1 MDARYAISVVLNV
14 HLPFV
19 KKFTAPPRR
28 APPTPVT
35 APVAAPVAVPMATT
49 EGDVPQDGA
58 IDQGA
63 KDAELSPGSSNMIP
77 ETAEESWFFEA
88 LSETY
93 LPLLEVFERLEGDH
107 VPFRVG
113 LSISP
118 VFIQMLCDETLME
131 KFAVYLD
138 NQIEFGQR
146 EMDRVKDQGEAYL
159 LAKRYFDQAVERR
172 AAFAN
177 RYEHSIIKA
186 FDFFRRRRKVEFL
199 ATSATHAFLP
209 FLCAYPEAVQAQIE
223 VAISTY
229 RHSLSIIPQG
239 FWLPEHCW
247 AKELEPFLRLYDFD
261 YTITDSHGFIF
272 GNPPPSRGSF
282 FPVKTPR
289 GLVVFSRDFNASAD
303 IAAMRKEGPYRD
315 NCRDIGY
322 ELPVEALGPFLSQ
335 NGARL
340 STGFKYWKAAGEAA
354 NVLYDPGAAQTA
366 VVEHARA
373 FLESCCGRLSD
384 ATQHMQEMPLSLC
397 SFNADSFGLH
407 WHEGPKFIEAL
418 FRLGSGYRELQ
429 FMTPSEYLC
438 QHPLSSFETSVPE
451 FSSWGENG
459 YAETWLD
466 SSNDWIYR
474 YLNRS
479 IERMVELADRFSENN
494 SLKERALNQAA
505 REILL
510 AQGSDWPACLYR
522 QKCTDYARFQIENS
536 LHNFTAIYEAL
547 GSGHISAEWLTSLEH
562 QHNVFPSINYR
573 VFRRKR

>member
-1 MDARYAISVVLNV
+1 MDARYAISIVLNV

-28 APPTPVT
+28 LAQAPEEVLP
-35 APVAAPVAVPMATT
+35 
-49 EGDVPQDGA
+49 GGNA
-58 IDQGA
+58 IDRCA
-63 KDAELSPGSSNMIP
+63 KDAEASRNDHDLIP

-107 VPFRVG
+107 VPFRAG

-118 VFIQMLCDETLME
+118 IFAQMLSDETLL
-131 KFAVYLD
+131 KKYAAYLG

-146 EMDRVKDQGEAYL
+146 EMDRVRDQGEAYL
-159 LAKRYFDQAVERR
+159 LAKRYFDQAVERQ
-172 AAFAN
+172 AAFTI
-177 RYEHSIIKA
+177 RYEGNIIKA
-186 FDFFRRRRKVEFL
+186 FDFFRRRMKVEFL

-209 FLCAYPEAVQAQIE
+209 FLCAYPEAVQAQLE
-223 VAISTY
+223 VAIASY
-229 RHSLSIIPQG
+229 RHLLGFIPQG
-239 FWLPEHCW
+239 FWLPEHGW
-247 AKELEPFLRLYDFD
+247 AKELEPFLRSYDFD
-261 YTITDSHGFIF
+261 YTITDSHGFVF

-289 GLVVFSRDFNASAD
+289 GLIVFARDFNASSD
-303 IAAMRKEGPYRD
+303 IAMMQKEGPYRD
-315 NCRDIGY
+315 NFRDIGY
-322 ELPVEALGPFLSQ
+322 ELPVDALGRFLSL

-340 STGFKYWKAAGEAA
+340 GTGFKYWKAGGEDRNA
-354 NVLYDPGAAQTA
+354 LYDPGAAQA
-366 VVEHARA
+366 AAEEHARA
-373 FLESCCGRLSD
+373 FLENCCTRLSG
-384 ATQHMQEMPLSLC
+384 AAQYMQEIPLSLC
-397 SFNADSFGLH
+397 AFNADSFGLH
-407 WHEGPKFIEAL
+407 WHEGPRFLEAL
-418 FRLGSGYRELQ
+418 FRLGAGYRELQ
-429 FMTPSEYLC
+429 FITPSEHLC
-438 QHPLSSFETSVPE
+438 HHAISSYETSVPE

-474 YLNRS
+474 HLNRS
-479 IERMVELADRFSENN
+479 IERMVELAERFSENN

-505 REILL
+505 REMLL

-547 GSGHISAEWLTSLEH
+547 GSGHISAEWLTSLER
-562 QHNVFPSINYR
+562 QHNIFPHINYR

>member
-1 MDARYAISVVLNV
+1 MDARYAISIVLNV

-28 APPTPVT
+28 IAPAMV
-35 APVAAPVAVPMATT
+35 MAT
-49 EGDVPQDGA
+49 EGDLSEDGV

-63 KDAELSPGSSNMIP
+63 KDADLSPDSRDLTP
-77 ETAEESWFFEA
+77 ETAEESWFFEV

-113 LSISP
+113 LSVSP
-118 VFIQMLCDETLME
+118 VFIQMLSDEMLME
-131 KFAVYLD
+131 KFAAYLD

-146 EMDRVKDQGEAYL
+146 EMDRVRDQEKTYL
-159 LAKRYFDQAVERR
+159 LAKRYFDRAVERR

-186 FDFFRRRRKVEFL
+186 FDFFSRRRKVEFL

-209 FLCAYPEAVQAQIE
+209 FLCDYPEAVQAQME

-229 RHSLSIIPQG
+229 RHSLGIIPQG
-239 FWLPEHCW
+239 FWLPEHGW
-247 AKELEPFLRLYDFD
+247 VKELDPFLRLYDFD
-261 YTITDSHGFIF
+261 YTITDSHGFVF

-322 ELPVEALGPFLSQ
+322 ELPVDALGPFLSK

-340 STGFKYWKAAGEAA
+340 STGFKYWKAGEAA

-366 VVEHARA
+366 TMEHARA
-373 FLESCCGRLSD
+373 FLENCCNRLSD
-384 ATQHMQEMPLSLC
+384 AAQHMQEMPLSLS
-397 SFNADSFGLH
+397 SFNADTFGLH

-438 QHPLSSFETSVPE
+438 QHPLSTFETSIPE

-522 QKCTDYARFQIENS
+522 QKCTDYARYQIENS
-536 LHNFTAIYEAL
+536 LHNFTTIYEAL
-547 GSGHISAEWLTSLEH
+547 GSGHISAEWLTSLER
-562 QHNVFPSINYR
+562 QHNVFPGINYR